1 MDAPGWLLFGFASVI
16 SQSFYLKWSGLY
28 RINIKKMWKF
38 IVRSN
43 WLNLLLHSKVF
54 SLIQFNCLII
64 LSNA

>member
-43 WLNLLLHSKVF
+43 WL
-54 SLIQFNCLII
+54 
-64 LSNA
+64 